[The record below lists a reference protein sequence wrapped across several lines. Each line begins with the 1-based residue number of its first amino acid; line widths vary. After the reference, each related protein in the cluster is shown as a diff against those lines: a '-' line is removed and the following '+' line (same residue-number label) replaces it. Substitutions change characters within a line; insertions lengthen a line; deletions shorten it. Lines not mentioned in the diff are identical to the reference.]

1 MPQSH
6 DDLLKEIMAR
16 RKALQTAPQQDA
28 LAQVLDALNAFDT
41 LDTLS
46 RKIKLCYGP
55 KVISSAAPSK
65 GVVIWKRPPGYHG
78 YKVLTLIGVWVRLI
92 DDAPQIVVGSKRL
105 AFSAPFYD
113 ADAYHKL
120 IRQNYDL
127 YYQDDK
133 LPPNNPA
140 FSVPYATDQRLELRQ
155 TVART
160 LAELAV

>member
-16 RKALQTAPQQDA
+16 RKALQAAPQQDA
-28 LAQVLDALNAFDT
+28 LAQVLDAVNAFDT
-41 LDTLS
+41 LDALQS
-46 RKIKLCYGP
+46 QIRLCYGP

-65 GVVIWKRPPGYHG
+65 GVVIWQRPPGYHG
-78 YKVLTLIGVWVRLI
+78 YKVLTLIGVWARLI
-92 DDAPQIVVGSKRL
+92 EDTPQIVVGSKRL

-120 IRQNYDL
+120 IRRSYDL

-133 LPPNNPA
+133 LPPRDPA
-140 FSVPYATDQRLELRQ
+140 FSAPYAADLRLELRR

-160 LAELAV
+160 LAELV